1 MKIQLTFSFAL
12 AFFVGLSVPAS
23 ALETGKAAISPEA
36 GRTGG
41 APAAGKR
48 AVKAGDLAPAFALRQ
63 FGGDF
68 VFLKNYC
75 GKTKKFPT
83 VKAVLLDFFATDC
96 VACVA
101 QLGGLQTLAGQYSP
115 GLETLLISIDP
126 QPEEVLPVFL
136 KEEGVE
142 LPVLTD
148 MYRKTLSK
156 YGFSSVPQTVLVDAD
171 CNVVYVATKDG
182 NGYTEISARLKTLL
196 K

>member
-1 MKIQLTFSFAL
+1 MDTNLTFSVVL
-12 AFFVGLSVPAS
+12 SLFFGLSVPAS
-23 ALETGKAAISPEA
+23 ALETGKAASPPGA

-41 APAAGKR
+41 ASAAGKR

-83 VKAVLLDFFATDC
+83 VKAVMLDFFATDC
-96 VACVA
+96 VSCVA
-101 QLGGLQTLAGQYSP
+101 QLGRLQTLAGQYSP

-126 QPEEVLPVFL
+126 QPEEVLPAFL

-156 YGFSSVPQTVLVDAD
+156 YGFRSVPKAVLVDGD
-171 CNVVYVATKDG
+171 CKVVYVAEDEK
-182 NGYTEISARLKTLL
+182 GYSVIADSLKTLL
-196 K
+196 E